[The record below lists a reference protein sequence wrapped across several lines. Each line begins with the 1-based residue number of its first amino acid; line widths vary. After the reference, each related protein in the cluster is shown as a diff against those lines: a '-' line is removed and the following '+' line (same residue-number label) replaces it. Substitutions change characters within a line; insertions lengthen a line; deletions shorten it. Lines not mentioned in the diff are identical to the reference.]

1 MARLHDSR
9 HGSDADGI
17 DDDDMPLTHEQAVVE
32 ADAELRRMTYHPVRK
47 AVGIVVAMG
56 VAIGASLGV
65 GYMFGGDPGGIV
77 TAITG
82 VVCPQDAKYALD
94 GDAPFV
100 NTSDTSEHPAK
111 GARLSEKDAGQYYLE
126 AVKPSIQPL
135 RDAMNTLYGGD
146 LKATRAAAGKAAT
159 VLRATAKALRS
170 RTWPDEVANAAAVV
184 ANEYDAKAR
193 QASYV
198 ADSVTPSAP
207 LEITGIEDRGIQQGA
222 DAGGSTVDTGKR
234 IIAVTVRSH
243 VPGTL
248 SGLNLTFD
256 LKKGKTTL
264 GRISGI
270 MDDIALAEGQSIVV
284 PVPVDIGGDD
294 GGIAGATMSW
304 DSWSLT
310 DWRGESH
317 IAAASD
323 DFAEYAPDKVMGTF
337 TLR

>member
-146 LKATRAAAGKAAT
+146 LKATRAAAGKEIG
-159 VLRATAKALRS
+159 RA
-170 RTWPDEVANAAAVV
+170 
-184 ANEYDAKAR
+184 
-193 QASYV
+193 
-198 ADSVTPSAP
+198 
-207 LEITGIEDRGIQQGA
+207 
-222 DAGGSTVDTGKR
+222 
-234 IIAVTVRSH
+234 H
-243 VPGTL
+243 V
-248 SGLNLTFD
+248 
-256 LKKGKTTL
+256 
-264 GRISGI
+264 
-270 MDDIALAEGQSIVV
+270 
-284 PVPVDIGGDD
+284 
-294 GGIAGATMSW
+294 
-304 DSWSLT
+304 
-310 DWRGESH
+310 
-317 IAAASD
+317 
-323 DFAEYAPDKVMGTF
+323 
-337 TLR
+337 

>member
-135 RDAMNTLYGGD
+135 RDMRESTSKPSTPGMTMSSSTMEMPLPCCSRHAM
-146 LKATRAAAGKAAT
+146 
-159 VLRATAKALRS
+159 
-170 RTWPDEVANAAAVV
+170 P
-184 ANEYDAKAR
+184 
-193 QASYV
+193 AS
-198 ADSVTPSAP
+198 PQSA
-207 LEITGIEDRGIQQGA
+207 
-222 DAGGSTVDTGKR
+222 S
-234 IIAVTVRSH
+234 
-243 VPGTL
+243 
-248 SGLNLTFD
+248 
-256 LKKGKTTL
+256 
-264 GRISGI
+264 RIS
-270 MDDIALAEGQSIVV
+270 
-284 PVPVDIGGDD
+284 
-294 GGIAGATMSW
+294 
-304 DSWSLT
+304 
-310 DWRGESH
+310 
-317 IAAASD
+317 
-323 DFAEYAPDKVMGTF
+323 Y
-337 TLR
+337 

>member
-111 GARLSEKDAGQYYLE
+111 GG
-126 AVKPSIQPL
+126 
-135 RDAMNTLYGGD
+135 
-146 LKATRAAAGKAAT
+146 
-159 VLRATAKALRS
+159 
-170 RTWPDEVANAAAVV
+170 
-184 ANEYDAKAR
+184 
-193 QASYV
+193 
-198 ADSVTPSAP
+198 
-207 LEITGIEDRGIQQGA
+207 
-222 DAGGSTVDTGKR
+222 
-234 IIAVTVRSH
+234 
-243 VPGTL
+243 
-248 SGLNLTFD
+248 
-256 LKKGKTTL
+256 
-264 GRISGI
+264 
-270 MDDIALAEGQSIVV
+270 
-284 PVPVDIGGDD
+284 
-294 GGIAGATMSW
+294 
-304 DSWSLT
+304 
-310 DWRGESH
+310 
-317 IAAASD
+317 
-323 DFAEYAPDKVMGTF
+323 
-337 TLR
+337 

>member
-1 MARLHDSR
+1 M
-9 HGSDADGI
+9 
-17 DDDDMPLTHEQAVVE
+17 
-32 ADAELRRMTYHPVRK
+32 
-47 AVGIVVAMG
+47 AMG

-77 TAITG
+77 TADHRAL
-82 VVCPQDAKYALD
+82 VCPQDAKYALD

-193 QASYV
+193 QASICRRLGHAV
-198 ADSVTPSAP
+198 RQR
-207 LEITGIEDRGIQQGA
+207 RG
-222 DAGGSTVDTGKR
+222 
-234 IIAVTVRSH
+234 
-243 VPGTL
+243 
-248 SGLNLTFD
+248 
-256 LKKGKTTL
+256 
-264 GRISGI
+264 
-270 MDDIALAEGQSIVV
+270 
-284 PVPVDIGGDD
+284 
-294 GGIAGATMSW
+294 
-304 DSWSLT
+304 
-310 DWRGESH
+310 
-317 IAAASD
+317 
-323 DFAEYAPDKVMGTF
+323 
-337 TLR
+337 

>member
-146 LKATRAAAGKAAT
+146 LKATRAAARKAAT

-198 ADSVTPSAP
+198 ADSVTPSASDELISLDAYGVSEADVYLRGKLGLPAAEAPSAP
-207 LEITGIEDRGIQQGA
+207 LEITGIEDRGIQQGGRMP
-222 DAGGSTVDTGKR
+222 AGRPWT
-234 IIAVTVRSH
+234 
-243 VPGTL
+243 P
-248 SGLNLTFD
+248 
-256 LKKGKTTL
+256 
-264 GRISGI
+264 
-270 MDDIALAEGQSIVV
+270 
-284 PVPVDIGGDD
+284 
-294 GGIAGATMSW
+294 
-304 DSWSLT
+304 
-310 DWRGESH
+310 ES
-317 IAAASD
+317 ASS
-323 DFAEYAPDKVMGTF
+323 P
-337 TLR
+337 